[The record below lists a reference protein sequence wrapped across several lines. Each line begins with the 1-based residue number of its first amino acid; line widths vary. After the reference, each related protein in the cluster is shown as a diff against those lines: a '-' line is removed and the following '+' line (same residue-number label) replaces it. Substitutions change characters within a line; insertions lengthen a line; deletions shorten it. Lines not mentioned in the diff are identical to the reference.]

1 MAIKLEKGQ
10 GINLTK
16 QLPTLKSVRVGLG
29 WEQLNDKE
37 DIDLDATL
45 FACHIVKGEPKLI
58 TDQHFVFYNNKL
70 Q

>member
-1 MAIKLEKGQ
+1 MTIKLEKGQ

-16 QLPTLKSVRVGLG
+16 QLPTLKYVRVGLG

-37 DIDLDATL
+37 DLDATL
-45 FACHIVKGEPKLI
+45 FACPIVKGEPKLI